1 MKFICS
7 ILIMLMGLT
16 GPLQAKDFTG
26 NFHGAKIK
34 LSEATFN
41 SQIKP
46 LLTNITHQFLVLLET
61 LSPPQKSSVD
71 LQKTLRLELSE
82 IPRLA
87 SECSLVDNNC
97 IDDFIKTQEALHR
110 IDLQIFSLINEFSQ
124 GLASQNFYQLDPTI
138 KQLAIMEDMSKTVLQ
153 MSLIVM
159 NIFNVSNT
167 QYAHRD
173 KSLDNLKDQYRTLRI
188 YKEQLIPLA
197 GPYKHLNLFE
207 RVWASYFKIIDDQI
221 LQDRQWPL
229 LVNRVESLNFAW
241 NEFHMTLQKDYDL
254 KERTIKPLLL
264 EIQNSWNQVLKIV
277 LKP

>member
-1 MKFICS
+1 
-7 ILIMLMGLT
+7 MLMGLT
-16 GPLQAKDFTG
+16 GPLQAKDVTG

-41 SQIKP
+41 SQVKP

-82 IPRLA
+82 IPRLT

-97 IDDFIKTQEALHR
+97 IDDFIKTQAALHR

-124 GLASQNFYQLDPTI
+124 GLTSQNFYQLDPTI
-138 KQLAIMEDMSKTVLQ
+138 KQLVIMEDMSKTVLQ

-197 GPYKHLNLFE
+197 GPYKHLDLFE

-229 LVNRVESLNFAW
+229 LVNRIESLNFAW